1 MEGSIVVLTSGAREP
16 GFESLQ
22 IFNSTG
28 QLIYQMQDQADWNAN
43 RLELAIGDLP
53 PGIYRLKVNGNG
65 RSETLKFVRR

>member
-1 MEGSIVVLTSGAREP
+1 MEGSIIVLTSGAREP

-53 PGIYRLKVNGNG
+53 PDVYWLQVTASSH
-65 RSETLKFVRR
+65 SETLKFVRM